1 MAQKSR
7 EKIID
12 AAIEVY
18 AEKGKHGVRMEEI
31 ADAAGINK
39 AMVYYYFGNRN
50 NLYRSVLKSVF
61 LRMFTMIG
69 TKFEYALK
77 EITDPCERIRYV
89 SRLYS
94 RVFAENQDYVRIIL
108 EAVTASSNEVRQ
120 VIEEIQRE
128 KQLVRPEFLMSMLKD
143 GIDREIF
150 KRIDFKHFMSA
161 FMGLQVG
168 FFIIRPIFSA
178 LVGIENGIS
187 HLPKG
192 TPFGALRG
200 SEKET
205 FFSERDEIIPEIL
218 LYGIVERS

>member
-1 MAQKSR
+1 MSVAQKSR
-7 EKIID
+7 EKIIA

-31 ADAAGINK
+31 AEAAGINK

-77 EITDPCERIRYV
+77 EISDPCERIRYV

-94 RVFAENQDYVRIIL
+94 RVFAENQNYVRIIL

-150 KRIDFKHFMSA
+150 KRID
-161 FMGLQVG
+161 
-168 FFIIRPIFSA
+168 
-178 LVGIENGIS
+178 
-187 HLPKG
+187 
-192 TPFGALRG
+192 
-200 SEKET
+200 
-205 FFSERDEIIPEIL
+205 
-218 LYGIVERS
+218 